1 MQLYSVGVLLLDGV
15 HNAIHCTCAA
25 VNVDGC
31 GVKYMF
37 MFLVLRGRD
46 YMQVTLGNKYTAAS
60 VDTG

>member
-1 MQLYSVGVLLLDGV
+1 MQLYSVLLRDGV
-15 HNAIHCTCAA
+15 HNTMHCTCAA
-25 VNVDGC
+25 VNVDGY

-60 VDTG
+60 MDTR